1 MEPKDYVTVAAA
13 LVFSIVSFGISRWL
27 QQRTKNTDL
36 VIDENRRKAEQRS
49 REESLKREE
58 LTNVGTG
65 SPYRPS
71 PQTRPEPH

>member
-1 MEPKDYVTVAAA
+1 MEPKDYVVAVAV

-49 REESLKREE
+49 SIVVPRNWTGRYVK
-58 LTNVGTG
+58 VG
-65 SPYRPS
+65 R
-71 PQTRPEPH
+71 